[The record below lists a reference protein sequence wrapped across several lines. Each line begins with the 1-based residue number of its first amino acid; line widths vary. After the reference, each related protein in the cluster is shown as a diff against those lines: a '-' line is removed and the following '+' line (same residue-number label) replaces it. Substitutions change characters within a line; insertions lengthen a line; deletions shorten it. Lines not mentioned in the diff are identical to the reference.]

1 MTAHKILE
9 LPRLIEQIARHRVR
23 GDTIVLTNG
32 CFDLF
37 HAGHLV
43 SLEEARALGDVLVV
57 AVNSDVS
64 VQRLKGPARPI
75 VPEGERVRILAGL
88 TCVDYTVI
96 FDEDTPHALL
106 TAIRPD
112 VLAKGGTTPE
122 VVGREI
128 VEAYGGRV
136 VRTGTLSSL
145 STTARVVTIAARSHT

>member
-1 MTAHKILE
+1 MTLHKILSLDE
-9 LPRLIEQIARHRVR
+9 LLSRLGKHRSR
-23 GDTIVLTNG
+23 RERLVLTNG

-37 HAGHLV
+37 HAGHLA
-43 SLEEARALGDVLVV
+43 SLEESKALGDVLVV
-57 AVNSDVS
+57 AVNSDAS
-64 VQRLKGPARPI
+64 VRRLKGPTRPI
-75 VPEGERVRILAGL
+75 VSERERAQILAGL
-88 TCVDYTVI
+88 VCVDYVVL
-96 FDEDTPHALL
+96 FDEDTPCALL
-106 TAIRPD
+106 KATRPD